1 MDAGQLL
8 ESAFKPGCGSMV
20 DSFPH
25 PEQCL
30 RFVAVGVFCAAG
42 KLTAVLTHSPPEIR
56 GNTGIQRI
64 AFAAEYINIVCHRKA
79 LLLRKMY
86 PVIITHGRKRCQSED
101 KPYRRR
107 RYCEKCC
114 FFAKLQTVF

>member
-1 MDAGQLL
+1 
-8 ESAFKPGCGSMV
+8 MV

-25 PEQCL
+25 PEQRL

-42 KLTAVLTHSPPEIR
+42 KLTAVLTHPPPEIR
-56 GNTGIQRI
+56 GNAGIKCI
-64 AFAAEYINIVCHRKA
+64 ALAAE
-79 LLLRKMY
+79 RKMY